1 MFILSTQPSNE
12 TSPLVDELFRH
23 TKAPGEVNHSTG
35 SKPIEWHDESSWL
48 LLFWSER
55 KIDFSSVTS
64 HEPRREWL
72 IGGIFLD
79 SCVILHFFSTRFL
92 LLLFVGH
99 LSLPKTFARE
109 TGRYQDFCEEISCI
123 TSKTCLGAKWF
134 FDWRYSLEMKLRLVK
149 AKPSRRRLI
158 GNVSTFLNLATSNC
172 NCHFMLRIKMMALP
186 AILFN
191 YRLG

>member
-1 MFILSTQPSNE
+1 MLSTQPSSK
-12 TSPLVDELFRH
+12 TSPWSINCFVTQKPR
-23 TKAPGEVNHSTG
+23 GEVIHSTG

-55 KIDFSSVTS
+55 KIDSSSVTS

-72 IGGIFLD
+72 IVRISLD
-79 SCVILHFFSTRFL
+79 SWVILHFFSTRFL
-92 LLLFVGH
+92 WLLFVGH

-109 TGRYQDFCEEISCI
+109 TGCYKDLARRFLASHQKRVSERNGFSIGDTHWKRI
-123 TSKTCLGAKWF
+123 W
-134 FDWRYSLEMKLRLVK
+134 DWWKPN
-149 AKPSRRRLI
+149 PSRRRLI

-172 NCHFMLRIKMMALP
+172 NCHFMLRIEMMALP